1 LAVDRPVV
9 VGETPRPGPTAVPEA
24 FTVYAGDAPGVLYVR
39 GDVDLP
45 AVATLRAALLD
56 AAAGGARCVL
66 DLSATTLF
74 ASAGVR
80 LLHQLDAETDLCVV
94 APPGSVARPVLEL
107 TGLAHL
113 LSDRAESA

>member
-1 LAVDRPVV
+1 M
-9 VGETPRPGPTAVPEA
+9 
-24 FTVYAGDAPGVLYVR
+24 FTVLTGDVPGVLHVR
-39 GDVDLP
+39 GDVDLQ

-56 AAAGGARCVL
+56 AASGGVRCVL

-80 LLHQLDAETDLCVV
+80 LLHQLDPDTDLRVV

-113 LSDRAESA
+113 LTDRAESA

>member
-1 LAVDRPVV
+1 
-9 VGETPRPGPTAVPEA
+9 
-24 FTVYAGDAPGVLYVR
+24 VLYVR